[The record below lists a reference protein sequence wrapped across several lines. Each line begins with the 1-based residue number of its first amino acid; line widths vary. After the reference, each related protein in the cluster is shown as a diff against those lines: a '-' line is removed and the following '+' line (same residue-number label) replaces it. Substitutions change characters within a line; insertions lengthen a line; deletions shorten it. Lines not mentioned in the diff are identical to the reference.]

1 MCVVGFEPT
10 SGGFYASC
18 NDALTFI
25 LNTQNLVLHD
35 RLELPSPDYKTG
47 VLPRELIEHNL
58 AILRGIEP
66 RYPTRQAGIITTI

>member
-10 SGGFYASC
+10 SGGCYASC

-25 LNTQNLVLHD
+25 LNTQNLVQPKDSNLCGN
-35 RLELPSPDYKTG
+35 LECGAIAPTPPL
-47 VLPRELIEHNL
+47 LHNL

-66 RYPTRQAGIITTI
+66 RYPTRQAGIIATI